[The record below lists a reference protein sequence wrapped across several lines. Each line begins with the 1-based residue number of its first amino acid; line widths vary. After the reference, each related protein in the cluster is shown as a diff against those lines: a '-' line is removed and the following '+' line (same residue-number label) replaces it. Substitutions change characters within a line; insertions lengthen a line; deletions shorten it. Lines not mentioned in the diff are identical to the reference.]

1 MPMCLVYVQCNTNEK
16 EVVKYKRIY
25 DKKKKKTCGRGSS
38 SCTVMRNV
46 RGLLCGLHCQWV
58 SVPMPMPAP
67 TESFSD
73 SSSLLALPSALG
85 ETASSAAATASPCFT
100 ETDTTK

>member
-1 MPMCLVYVQCNTNEK
+1 MPMCRVYVQSNTDEK

-38 SCTVMRNV
+38 AQLVMRNV
-46 RGLLCGLHCQWV
+46 RGLQCQWV
-58 SVPMPMPAP
+58 SMPVPVPAP
-67 TESFSD
+67 TESFSA

-85 ETASSAAATASPCFT
+85 DSASSAAATASPCFT